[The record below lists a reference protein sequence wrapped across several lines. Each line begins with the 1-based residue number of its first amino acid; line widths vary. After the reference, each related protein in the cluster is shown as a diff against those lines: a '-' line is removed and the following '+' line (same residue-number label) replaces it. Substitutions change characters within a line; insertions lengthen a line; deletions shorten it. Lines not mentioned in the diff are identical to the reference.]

1 MKNKPKIVV
10 FSAFYSPYMSGAELF
25 VKELVERLA
34 DKYDFCVI
42 TSRLSSKL
50 KPLEIEKKYTIR
62 RVGFGF
68 AGDKFLFIFLAPLAA
83 LKYKPKIVHAVMESY
98 AGVALWFFRFLN
110 KKIPTVLTLQSGDLD
125 DPKKQ
130 RRIPNW
136 LWQRIHLTPDRITAI
151 SSFLAKRAKK
161 LGFPKEKI
169 SIVPNGVDLKSAPQN
184 ISQIP
189 FRIICLARLSWEKG
203 INYLIEAM
211 TQVKK
216 EFAQA
221 HLVLVGDGPE
231 RKKIEERVKK
241 LNLEKSVEFKG
252 KLSHQKAL
260 RELAQSVVFVCPSL
274 AEGLGIV
281 FLEAMAVKVP
291 IIGTPIGGIPDF
303 LKNRET
309 GLFCQ
314 VKNPQSIAEKIKEL
328 LEDQPLREQLTENAY
343 KLVERKYS
351 WDKIVQRIADI
362 YDEIIT

>member
-25 VKELVERLA
+25 VKEVVERLA

-50 KPLEIEKKYTIR
+50 SSLEIREKYIIK
-62 RVGFGF
+62 RVGLGF

-83 LKYKPKIVHAVMESY
+83 LKYKPRIVHAVMESY

-130 RRIPNW
+130 RRIPSW

-151 SSFLAKRAKK
+151 SSFLAQRAEK

-169 SIVPNGVDLKSAPQN
+169 SIVPNGVDLKSVPQN

-211 TQVKK
+211 PQVKK
-216 EFAQA
+216 EFTQA

-231 RKKIEERVKK
+231 RKRLTEQVKK
-241 LNLEKSVEFKG
+241 LNLEKSVEFRG

-260 RELAQSVVFVCPSL
+260 RELAQSAVFVCPSL
-274 AEGLGIV
+274 AEGLGIA
-281 FLEAMAVKVP
+281 FLEAMATRVP

-303 LKNRET
+303 LRDRET

-314 VKNPQSIAEKIKEL
+314 VKNPSSIAEKIKEL
-328 LEDQPLREQLTENAY
+328 LENHQLREKLMETAY
-343 KLVERKYS
+343 KLVEKKYS
-351 WDKIVQRIADI
+351 WDKIVQQI
-362 YDEIIT
+362 DEIYSQIIT

>member
-1 MKNKPKIVV
+1 MDNKPKIVV

-25 VKELVERLA
+25 VKEVVERLA

-50 KPLEIEKKYTIR
+50 SSLEIRDKYVIR

-98 AGVALWFFRFLN
+98 AGVALWFFRLLN
-110 KKIPTVLTLQSGDLD
+110 KKIPTILTLQSGDLD
-125 DPKKQ
+125 DSKKQ
-130 RRIPNW
+130 KKIPSW
-136 LWQRIHLTPDRITAI
+136 LWRRIHLTPDRITAI
-151 SSFLAKRAKK
+151 SSFLAKRTKK

-211 TQVKK
+211 PQVKK
-216 EFAQA
+216 EFTQA

-231 RKKIEERVKK
+231 RKKLEEQVKK

-260 RELAQSVVFVCPSL
+260 RELALSAVFVCPSL
-274 AEGLGIV
+274 AEGLGIA
-281 FLEAMAVKVP
+281 FLEAMAVRVP
-291 IIGTPIGGIPDF
+291 IIGTPVGGIPDF
-303 LKNRET
+303 LKDRET

-328 LEDQPLREQLTENAY
+328 LEDQPLREKLIENAY
-343 KLVERKYS
+343 NLVKEKYNWANISQQMKEIYQKLS
-351 WDKIVQRIADI
+351 
-362 YDEIIT
+362 